1 VILIITLNLY
11 VKHFHSF
18 VIEKIMKIL
27 KYINKKLVHV
37 ICCSITNN
45 YQLDIQ
51 ESTQVCLTSIVDSQ
65 TLTQ

>member
-1 VILIITLNLY
+1 
-11 VKHFHSF
+11 
-18 VIEKIMKIL
+18 MKIL
-27 KYINKKLVHV
+27 KNIYKKLVHV

-51 ESTQVCLTSIVDSQ
+51 ESTQVCLTSIVDTK